1 MGFTTVLLDADGT
14 LFDFH
19 TAQRQA
25 LENTLRAYSL
35 PFSEQTLKIYESIN
49 EGLWRRLERGEIT
62 KKQLLSSRFRLFFER
77 LGVSADGGRFNE
89 DYLSALAEGVFLLPG
104 ALELCRRLHEH
115 RRLYLATNGV
125 EYVQKKRLRLSALA
139 PYIDGIFISEQLGY
153 AKPDARF
160 FDEAFARLGNP
171 DRKGAILLGDS
182 LSSDML
188 GAFQAGIAGC
198 WYCPDENRQPQGVM
212 PDYRIRHLEEFL
224 PIVLGE

>member
-77 LGVSADGGRFNE
+77 LGV
-89 DYLSALAEGVFLLPG
+89 
-104 ALELCRRLHEH
+104 
-115 RRLYLATNGV
+115 
-125 EYVQKKRLRLSALA
+125 
-139 PYIDGIFISEQLGY
+139 
-153 AKPDARF
+153 
-160 FDEAFARLGNP
+160 
-171 DRKGAILLGDS
+171 
-182 LSSDML
+182 
-188 GAFQAGIAGC
+188 
-198 WYCPDENRQPQGVM
+198 
-212 PDYRIRHLEEFL
+212 
-224 PIVLGE
+224 